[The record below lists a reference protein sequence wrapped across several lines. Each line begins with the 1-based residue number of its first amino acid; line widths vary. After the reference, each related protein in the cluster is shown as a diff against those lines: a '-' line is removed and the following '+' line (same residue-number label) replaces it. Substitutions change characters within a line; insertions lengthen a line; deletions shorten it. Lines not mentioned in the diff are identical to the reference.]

1 MKRRQMLAAI
11 AAAAAAPAAL
21 AAEASGAPKKVW
33 PKVPEGW
40 YGEGMYQDLAKD
52 GTGVTAPGTEG
63 LPTAYIAFDPQCP
76 WCEKLHR
83 AATPRYSKVRI
94 IWCPVAVLNINSEPQ
109 GSMILSASDPWKKFL
124 EHEDH
129 FHDAAFR
136 GLPVD
141 QKEVWKLPE
150 KIRAKVWTNSKIVRR
165 NGTRTIPFG
174 VFRTAKGEY
183 RAIYSGMTTEDLKKV
198 FDL

>member
-83 AATPRYSKVRI
+83 AATPLYSKVRI

-109 GSMILSASDPWKKFL
+109 GSMILSASDPWKSMRTTSMTPRS
-124 EHEDH
+124 
-129 FHDAAFR
+129 AACP
-136 GLPVD
+136 L
-141 QKEVWKLPE
+141 
-150 KIRAKVWTNSKIVRR
+150 IRKRCGSCRKRSARR
-165 NGTRTIPFG
+165 SGQTPRSSAGTVPARSRSAFSGPRR
-174 VFRTAKGEY
+174 VSTA
-183 RAIYSGMTTEDLKKV
+183 RFTPA
-198 FDL
+198 

>member
-83 AATPRYSKVRI
+83 AATPLYSKVRI
-94 IWCPVAVLNINSEPQ
+94 IWCPVAVLN
-109 GSMILSASDPWKKFL
+109 LSL
-124 EHEDH
+124 IH
-129 FHDAAFR
+129 
-136 GLPVD
+136 
-141 QKEVWKLPE
+141 
-150 KIRAKVWTNSKIVRR
+150 I
-165 NGTRTIPFG
+165 
-174 VFRTAKGEY
+174 
-183 RAIYSGMTTEDLKKV
+183 
-198 FDL
+198 

>member
-1 MKRRQMLAAI
+1 M
-11 AAAAAAPAAL
+11 
-21 AAEASGAPKKVW
+21 
-33 PKVPEGW
+33 
-40 YGEGMYQDLAKD
+40 
-52 GTGVTAPGTEG
+52 TAPGTEG

-83 AATPRYSKVRI
+83 AATPLYSKVRI

>member
-21 AAEASGAPKKVW
+21 AAEATGAPKKVW

-76 WCEKLHR
+76 WCESSTAR
-83 AATPRYSKVRI
+83 QR
-94 IWCPVAVLNINSEPQ
+94 
-109 GSMILSASDPWKKFL
+109 LSTARCAS
-124 EHEDH
+124 
-129 FHDAAFR
+129 
-136 GLPVD
+136 
-141 QKEVWKLPE
+141 
-150 KIRAKVWTNSKIVRR
+150 
-165 NGTRTIPFG
+165 
-174 VFRTAKGEY
+174 
-183 RAIYSGMTTEDLKKV
+183 SGARSLC
-198 FDL
+198 

>member
-1 MKRRQMLAAI
+1 
-11 AAAAAAPAAL
+11 
-21 AAEASGAPKKVW
+21 
-33 PKVPEGW
+33 
-40 YGEGMYQDLAKD
+40 MYQDLAKD

-83 AATPRYSKVRI
+83 AATPLYGKVRI
-94 IWCPVAVLNINSEPQ
+94 VWCPVAVLNINSEPQ
-109 GSMILSASDPWKKFL
+109 GSMILSAPDPWKKFL

>member
-21 AAEASGAPKKVW
+21 AAEATGAPKKVW

-83 AATPRYSKVRI
+83 AATPLYGKVRI
-94 IWCPVAVLNINSEPQ
+94 VWCPVAVLNINSEPQ
-109 GSMILSASDPWKKFL
+109 GSMILSAPDPWKKFL

-136 GLPVD
+136 G
-141 QKEVWKLPE
+141 Q
-150 KIRAKVWTNSKIVRR
+150 IGRASCRERV
-165 NGTRTIPFG
+165 
-174 VFRTAKGEY
+174 
-183 RAIYSGMTTEDLKKV
+183 
-198 FDL
+198 

>member
-1 MKRRQMLAAI
+1 
-11 AAAAAAPAAL
+11 
-21 AAEASGAPKKVW
+21 
-33 PKVPEGW
+33 
-40 YGEGMYQDLAKD
+40 MYQDLAKD

-83 AATPRYSKVRI
+83 AATPLYSKVRI

-141 QKEVWKLPE
+141 QKEVWK
-150 KIRAKVWTNSKIVRR
+150 KRSARR
-165 NGTRTIPFG
+165 SGQTPRSSAGTVPARSRSAFSGPRR
-174 VFRTAKGEY
+174 VSTA
-183 RAIYSGMTTEDLKKV
+183 RFTPA
-198 FDL
+198 